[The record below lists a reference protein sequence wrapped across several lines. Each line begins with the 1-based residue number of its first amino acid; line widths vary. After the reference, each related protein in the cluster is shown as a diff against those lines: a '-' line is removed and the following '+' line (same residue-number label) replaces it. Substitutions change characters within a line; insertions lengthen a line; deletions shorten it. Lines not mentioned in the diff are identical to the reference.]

1 MQKAIFAA
9 QSYLAPMK
17 FELRG
22 YDTAAIGDINGDGVD
37 DAVLI
42 LMSRSTHG
50 QQPDERLVVLLG
62 SRAGSYKV
70 LSASATYC
78 RTRHFYNLSIKGSS
92 VYVEGVTSISSDAL
106 SSTTLQF
113 RFNARLQDLEL
124 IGEEGRTEDSE
135 TGTLFRESIDY
146 LGNFVIHS
154 RKKGKRYKEVK
165 VSIPRIRPARLNG
178 FNCEEDVPP
187 RASLYIDENFSVK

>member
-1 MQKAIFAA
+1 
-9 QSYLAPMK
+9 MK

-22 YDTAAIGDINGDGVD
+22 YDAAAIGDINGDGVD

-78 RTRHFYNLSIKGSS
+78 RTRHFYNLSI
-92 VYVEGVTSISSDAL
+92 
-106 SSTTLQF
+106 
-113 RFNARLQDLEL
+113 
-124 IGEEGRTEDSE
+124 
-135 TGTLFRESIDY
+135 
-146 LGNFVIHS
+146 
-154 RKKGKRYKEVK
+154 
-165 VSIPRIRPARLNG
+165 
-178 FNCEEDVPP
+178 
-187 RASLYIDENFSVK
+187 